1 VPVLPSGAGWAHSTP
16 AAAVV
21 SAEQTATTSRALAN
35 PGAPAATATATLTV
49 AAGRAGLV
57 DLYFLSAGGVPVT
70 FYECMHDRPIELIHP
85 SFPAGACGNP
95 SAASSRDA
103 PSRGSRLSRPS
114 YSRPVA
120 VAQGPQ
126 TPDVDLGSLG
136 FWGRPAEERDRY
148 FEFLRRSMPISRH
161 EPPEDILGL
170 PDQGR
175 MHYWAVV
182 RYDDIRHISRDP
194 ASFRSG
200 DGVQFNDA
208 PPEMLEASQS
218 FLAMDAPRHSKLRG
232 LVSSA
237 FTPRQVARIES
248 GIRVNA
254 KLIVEE
260 AATTGGGDFVDLI
273 AKRLPLQTISD
284 MLGVPEA
291 DRERTMEAADT
302 LVAAADPEVFGD
314 RAPIEVLGGAL
325 WTLTEFA
332 TELAK
337 FREQHPGD
345 DLMTALVQAE
355 VDGDRLT
362 HAEIAAFLVLLSV
375 AGNDT
380 TRHTTSHALRALT
393 LHPEQRAL
401 LLEDLDARLPDAV
414 EEFVRW
420 ASPVMTFRRTTACE
434 VELHGQTLP
443 PGEKVV
449 LFYHSGNRDSSAFKQ
464 PWKFDLSRNPNR
476 HLGFGGGG
484 PHYCMG
490 ASLGRTQLK
499 AIFAEML
506 RVIPDVQAGEPE
518 LLRSAFIHG
527 VKRMPCAFT
536 PHG

>member
-1 VPVLPSGAGWAHSTP
+1 MRRYIPGVSST
-16 AAAVV
+16 
-21 SAEQTATTSRALAN
+21 
-35 PGAPAATATATLTV
+35 
-49 AAGRAGLV
+49 V
-57 DLYFLSAGGVPVT
+57 DLS
-70 FYECMHDRPIELIHP
+70 E
-85 SFPAGACGNP
+85 
-95 SAASSRDA
+95 
-103 PSRGSRLSRPS
+103 
-114 YSRPVA
+114 
-120 VAQGPQ
+120 
-126 TPDVDLGSLG
+126 VDLGSLD
-136 FWGRPAEERDRY
+136 FWAKPARERDRY
-148 FEFLRRSMPISRH
+148 FEALRLSAPISRH
-161 EPPEDILGL
+161 EPLEDILGL

-175 MHYWAVV
+175 MHYWAIV
-182 RYDDIRHISRDP
+182 RYEDIRSISRDP

-200 DGVQFNDA
+200 DGVQFGDA

-254 KLIVEE
+254 KQIVED
-260 AATTGGGDFVDLI
+260 AAATGGGDFVDLI
-273 AKRLPLQTISD
+273 AKRLPLRTISD
-284 MLGVPEA
+284 MLGVPES
-291 DRERTMEAADT
+291 DRERVMEAADT
-302 LVAAADPEVFGD
+302 LVAVSDPEVFGD
-314 RAPIEVLGGAL
+314 RQPIEVLGGAL

-332 TELAK
+332 TELAGH
-337 FREQHPGD
+337 RERHPGD

-380 TRHTTSHALRALT
+380 SRHTTSHAMRALT

-420 ASPVMTFRRTTACE
+420 ASPVMTFRRTTTRE

-449 LFYHSGNRDSSAFKQ
+449 LFYHSGNRDESAFER
-464 PWKFDLSRNPNR
+464 PWEFDVTRSPNR

-490 ASLGRTQLK
+490 ASLARTQLN
-499 AIFAEML
+499 AIFGEML
-506 RVIPDVQAGEPE
+506 RVIPDIQAGEPE

-527 VKRMPCAFT
+527 IKRMPCTFT
-536 PHG
+536 ARA